1 MRPGYNKPRARARTQ
16 SIAYTKHWSAIDRE
30 TPAQNPT
37 ILDNSEGMAT
47 EKGLNLADLLGAPGL
62 TSTLEQRLRAAETNG
77 DGIISASEMIE
88 VI

>member
-1 MRPGYNKPRARARTQ
+1 
-16 SIAYTKHWSAIDRE
+16 
-30 TPAQNPT
+30 
-37 ILDNSEGMAT
+37 MAT

-62 TSTLEQRLRAAETNG
+62 TSTLEQRLRAADTNG